1 MGAFTTRRTALM
13 NRRHLLGSLALLAAP
28 PAFALYEPAP
38 LDLFKHLPG
47 TWRGALTYRDWSPPH
62 RLVSLPCTLYAALTS
77 PREASLFFV
86 FQDGPGKVVYSYDRW
101 TVDASGDALAWA
113 SGDDRTAYALAAAP
127 SNGGVTAFTLSREA
141 NGKIF
146 RQDVSI
152 SPTAWRIQKVE
163 LMADGSEE
171 FRNGY
176 ELMRSDRSPDRD

>member
-1 MGAFTTRRTALM
+1 MGAFATRRTALM

-101 TVDASGDALAWA
+101 TVDASGDALAWV
-113 SGDDRTAYALAAAP
+113 SGEDRSSYQLTKMPSDDTEQSFSLRRNLDGKAYLQRVSVSAG
-127 SNGGVTAFTLSREA
+127 S
-141 NGKIF
+141 F
-146 RQDVSI
+146 RL
-152 SPTAWRIQKVE
+152 QKVE
-163 LMADGSEE
+163 VAADGSET
-171 FRNGY
+171 FMNGY
-176 ELMRSDRSPDRD
+176 ELSRSDR